1 MLGYVWAKC
10 KLCSFLTGIR
20 IQTLLVRDAKS
31 HRDRRLPVTQRT
43 ALAIDAHLQH
53 RTDDLATHSPLY
65 YAMAYLFEPIMCATI
80 FMPLPPNLEGVTPH
94 RLRHT
99 FATRLLN
106 SGLMPITTL
115 QKLMGHTHIDT
126 TMLYAQLYDETIQ
139 QHYLAAMASHSV
151 YAIPEPDPAIWG
163 PTLENAFE
171 STFQ

>member
-10 KLCSFLTGIR
+10 KLCSFEMPNPIVTVGC
-20 IQTLLVRDAKS
+20 LLPNALLLPSMPICNIAPMTWLLIPRFLLRDGLPLRANYVRN
-31 HRDRRLPVTQRT
+31 
-43 ALAIDAHLQH
+43 HLHAFAAQ
-53 RTDDLATHSPLY
+53 A
-65 YAMAYLFEPIMCATI
+65 
-80 FMPLPPNLEGVTPH
+80 NLEGVTPH

-171 STFQ
+171 STFQQQPL